1 VSNSP
6 DPHSE
11 NSSDYCGE
19 EDSEVENALEARGRE
34 GEVLRADKTVECEK
48 NGKKI
53 SGLKR

>member
-19 EDSEVENALEARGRE
+19 EESEVENAFARGRE
-34 GEVLRADKTVECEK
+34 GEVLRADKKVECEK